1 MLNIFLNIMG
11 LSLIIISIVLIKKTS
26 DREIAIYEEI
36 LIIENNIK
44 SYSAMIDNVL
54 NNFDK
59 LMDSSLD
66 KLKAIEKQNIH
77 NVNTEKIKYESI
89 EPKNM
94 DLMKNKIL
102 AEEKVE
108 DRNPRDINEF
118 YSEIIKLSK
127 IGLNSEEIA
136 RKLNVGIREVE
147 IFLKIWDN

>member
-1 MLNIFLNIMG
+1 MLNIFFNIIG
-11 LSLIIISIVLIKKTS
+11 LFFIIISIVLIKKTS
-26 DREIAIYEEI
+26 DRELAIYEEI

-44 SYSAMIDNVL
+44 SYSAMIENIL

-66 KLKAIEKQNIH
+66 KLKSIEKQNIH
-77 NVNTEKIKYESI
+77 NVNAEKIKYESI
-89 EPKNM
+89 EPKNSY
-94 DLMKNKIL
+94 LIKNKIL
-102 AEEKVE
+102 AEENIE
-108 DRNPRDINEF
+108 DEGTNEF
-118 YSEIIKLSK
+118 YSKIIKLAE

>member
-1 MLNIFLNIMG
+1 MLNIFLNIIG
-11 LSLIIISIVLIKKTS
+11 LFFIIISIVLIKKTS
-26 DREIAIYEEI
+26 DREMAVYEEI

-44 SYSAMIDNVL
+44 SYSVMIENIL

-66 KLKAIEKQNIH
+66 KLKSIEKQNIH
-77 NVNTEKIKYESI
+77 NGNAEKIKYESI
-89 EPKNM
+89 ESKNSY
-94 DLMKNKIL
+94 LIKNKIL
-102 AEEKVE
+102 AEENIE
-108 DRNPRDINEF
+108 HEGTNEF
-118 YSEIIKLSK
+118 YSKIIKLAE

>member
-44 SYSAMIDNVL
+44 TYSTMIDNVL

-66 KLKAIEKQNIH
+66 KLKAIEKQNTH

-89 EPKNM
+89 ESKKVG
-94 DLMKNKIL
+94 LMKNKIL
-102 AEEKVE
+102 AEEVE

-136 RKLNVGIREVE
+136 RKLNVGVREVE
-147 IFLKIWDN
+147 IFLKIRDN